1 MKNKI
6 FLISLLL
13 FFSFCFVVLFKG
25 LNNSN
30 VYVPKKTTEKT
41 LANFVAKDF
50 FTEKEIFFDQIFID
64 SEFYIL
70 NIWSSWCLPCIEEH
84 PKLMQLNKNKSLKL
98 IGLNYR
104 DNKKNAKK
112 FINKFG
118 NPYSSILSDRD
129 GTIAIELGA
138 YGVPET
144 TIIDRNKKILKKFIG
159 PLDDKSIKEIN
170 LIIK

>member
-1 MKNKI
+1 
-6 FLISLLL
+6 
-13 FFSFCFVVLFKG
+13 
-25 LNNSN
+25 
-30 VYVPKKTTEKT
+30 
-41 LANFVAKDF
+41 
-50 FTEKEIFFDQIFID
+50 
-64 SEFYIL
+64 
-70 NIWSSWCLPCIEEH
+70 
-84 PKLMQLNKNKSLKL
+84 MQLSKNKSLKL

-159 PLDDKSIKEIN
+159 PINDQSVKEIES
-170 LIIK
+170 LLK

>member
-25 LNNSN
+25 LNSSN

-50 FTEKEIFFDQIFID
+50 FTEKEIYFDEIFID